1 MSTATS
7 PPGESPRESPRDSLR
22 DSPESGR
29 RQQSFLPALEGMRAV
44 AALGIIVAH
53 VAFQTGNDTGPLI
66 NQMMARLD
74 FFVPVFFALSGFLLW
89 RRHFAKTDWA
99 SYYVKRLGRIM
110 PGYWVTVVVV
120 LLLFP
125 VASEPGGT
133 PGAVPVLANLLMM
146 QNYVPDGLVGGLTH
160 LWSLCVE
167 LFFYLTMPLLALAV
181 GRRSRRVRVLAIL
194 AVGSLSYVWPFV
206 AWHDAAINA
215 HIMPW
220 AFLSWFGAGLLAA
233 EFEGWLYDREAQGED
248 RVVTVVRRW
257 AGRRWIWIL
266 VAAGAVLVAAL
277 DGPEGLVTVGD
288 AEFARRNLY
297 GLVFA
302 ACLIV
307 PWAVCPASRVLD
319 SAVMQALGRWSYSIF
334 LWHMALLSVVF
345 PLLDIGLFQ
354 GGFLPV
360 FIATVVL
367 TIPVA
372 AVSYALVE
380 DPARRAVNRWWDN
393 RQRARETT

>member
-1 MSTATS
+1 MSATS
-7 PPGESPRESPRDSLR
+7 RSPKT
-22 DSPESGR
+22 
-29 RQQSFLPALEGMRAV
+29 FLPALEGMRAV

-53 VAFQTGNDTGPLI
+53 VAFQTGNDTGALV
-66 NQMMARLD
+66 NRMFARLD

-89 RRHFAKTDWA
+89 RRYAPDTGWA

-125 VASEPGGT
+125 VASEGGGPG
-133 PGAVPVLANLLMM
+133 PVATVANLLLL

-167 LFFYLTMPLLALAV
+167 MFFYLVMPLLALAV
-181 GRRSRRVRVLAIL
+181 GRRSRRVRVAAIL
-194 AVGSLSYVWPFV
+194 LVCSLSYVWPFV
-206 AWHDAAINA
+206 AWHDAAVNA

-233 EFEGWLYDREAQGED
+233 ELEGWLSDAEVQG
-248 RVVTVVRRW
+248 RGRMVQGVRRW
-257 AGRRWIWIL
+257 AGRRWVWIL
-266 VAAGAVLVAAL
+266 LAVLAVAVAAL
-277 DGPEGLVTVGD
+277 DGPEGLVTAGD
-288 AEFARRNLY
+288 GEFARRNFY

-307 PWAVCPASRVLD
+307 PWVVQPVSRVLD

-334 LWHMALLSVVF
+334 LWHMAMLSLVF
-345 PLLDIGLFQ
+345 PLLGVGLFQ
-354 GGFLPV
+354 GSMPV
-360 FIATVVL
+360 VLVATVVL

-372 AVSYALVE
+372 ALSYALVE
-380 DPARRAVNRWWDN
+380 DPARRAVNRWWRGRLLD
-393 RQRARETT
+393 RSIK